1 MFPSYFAS
9 CIPFPSLYASWSRSF
24 IMVPISSCIG
34 LALNDR
40 PVLNCGFHELMQAKS
55 HVYVVTKAFNH
66 PSSSPSSLAYNLKL
80 STQKKVWV
88 MILFLLC
95 ICIQVSSVQ
104 WEICE
109 IQKKKKKVE
118 VRKES
123 CLNITQFDKLT
134 FFDALIWFECESE
147 KSDLHDDNDNSM
159 SQKGGG

>member
-40 PVLNCGFHELMQAKS
+40 SVLNCGFHELMQAKS

-88 MILFLLC
+88 MILFLFC
-95 ICIQVSSVQ
+95 ICFQVSSVQ

-109 IQKKKKKVE
+109 IQKKKKKSRSEERIMSEYNTIWQVDIFRCFNMIWMRE
-118 VRKES
+118 RKVW
-123 CLNITQFDKLT
+123 LARWQ
-134 FFDALIWFECESE
+134 W
-147 KSDLHDDNDNSM
+147 
-159 SQKGGG
+159 Q